1 MIIKH
6 FETHRINL
14 KLNKFILL
22 YGKNEGLKNQLIK
35 QLLEKNNNSNVIKY
49 DEKEILENED
59 IFFESILSNSLFE
72 SEKFIIINRSTDKIY
87 GIIIELIEKNI
98 NGVAIVVN
106 ASLLEKKSKLR
117 KLFEK
122 EKNLACIATYPDT
135 NETLSNLALAFFKKI
150 NVSISQQNV
159 NLIVDKCGGDRLNLE
174 NELKKIKFYLTK
186 KKSISTEE
194 ILKLINLS
202 ENHTFYELID
212 NCLAKNKNKTINILN
227 ENNFSNEDCMIILR
241 TFLFKAKK
249 ILVLSMEYDKNKD
262 INKTINL
269 AKPPI
274 FWKEKDIIK
283 TQLNKWNPEKIKELI
298 YLIND
303 IELQTKKNYNNS
315 LLIVTDFIL
324 KQGYEET
331 NN

>member
-1 MIIKH
+1 MIVKPYELDKIK
-6 FETHRINL
+6 NDL
-14 KLNKFILL
+14 KFFLF
-22 YGKNEGLKNQLIK
+22 YGKNEGLKRHYINQLF
-35 QLLEKNNNSNVIKY
+35 KNNKSKNVIKY
-49 DEKEILENED
+49 EEKEILENEE
-59 IFFESILSNSLFE
+59 IFFENILSNSLFE
-72 SEKFIIINRSTDKIY
+72 SEKFIIINRSTDKIS
-87 GIIIELIEKNI
+87 GIIIDLIERNI
-98 NGVAIVVN
+98 NGVVIVID
-106 ASLLEKKSKLR
+106 AGLLEKKSKLR

-122 EKNLACIATYPDT
+122 EKDLACIATYPDT
-135 NETLSNLALAFFKKI
+135 NEILSNLALTFFKKI
-150 NVSISQQNV
+150 DVSISRQNV

-174 NELKKIKFYLTK
+174 NELEKIKFYLIE

-212 NCLAKNKNKTINILN
+212 HCLAKNKNKTINILN
-227 ENNFSNEDCMIILR
+227 ENSFSNEDCIIILR

-249 ILVLSMEYDKNKD
+249 ILALSIEYDKNKD
-262 INKTINL
+262 INKTINS

-303 IELQTKKNYNNS
+303 IELQIKKDYNNS
-315 LLIVTDFIL
+315 ILIVTDFIL
-324 KQGYEET
+324 AQGYSEIS
-331 NN
+331 N

>member
-1 MIIKH
+1 MIVKPYELDKIK
-6 FETHRINL
+6 NDL
-14 KLNKFILL
+14 KFFLF
-22 YGKNEGLKNQLIK
+22 YGKNEGLKRHYINQLF
-35 QLLEKNNNSNVIKY
+35 KNNKSKNVIKY
-49 DEKEILENED
+49 EEKEILENEE
-59 IFFESILSNSLFE
+59 IFFENILSNSLFE
-72 SEKFIIINRSTDKIY
+72 SEKFIIINRSTDKIS
-87 GIIIELIEKNI
+87 GIIIDLIERNI
-98 NGVAIVVN
+98 NGVVIVID
-106 ASLLEKKSKLR
+106 AGLLEKKSKLR

-122 EKNLACIATYPDT
+122 EKDLACIATYPDT
-135 NETLSNLALAFFKKI
+135 NEILSNLALTFFKKI
-150 NVSISQQNV
+150 NVSISRQNV

-174 NELKKIKFYLTK
+174 NELEKIKFYLTE

-227 ENNFSNEDCMIILR
+227 ENSFSNEDCIIILR

-249 ILVLSMEYDKNKD
+249 ILGLSIEYEKNKD
-262 INKTINL
+262 INKTINS

-303 IELQTKKNYNNS
+303 IELQIKKDYNNS
-315 LLIVTDFIL
+315 ILIVTDFIL
-324 KQGYEET
+324 AQGYSEIS
-331 NN
+331 N

>member
-1 MIIKH
+1 MIVKPYELDKIK
-6 FETHRINL
+6 NDL
-14 KLNKFILL
+14 KFFLF
-22 YGKNEGLKNQLIK
+22 YGKNEGLKRHYINQLF
-35 QLLEKNNNSNVIKY
+35 KNNKSKNVIKY
-49 DEKEILENED
+49 EEKEILENEE
-59 IFFESILSNSLFE
+59 IFFENILSNSLFE
-72 SEKFIIINRSTDKIY
+72 SEKFIIINRSTDKIS
-87 GIIIELIEKNI
+87 GIIIDLIERNI
-98 NGVAIVVN
+98 NGVVIVID
-106 ASLLEKKSKLR
+106 AGLLEKKSKLR

-122 EKNLACIATYPDT
+122 EKDLACIATYPDT
-135 NETLSNLALAFFKKI
+135 NEILSNLALTFFKKI
-150 NVSISQQNV
+150 DVSISRQNV

-174 NELKKIKFYLTK
+174 NELEKIKFYLTE

-227 ENNFSNEDCMIILR
+227 ENSFSNEDCIIILR

-249 ILVLSMEYDKNKD
+249 ILALSIEYDKNKD
-262 INKTINL
+262 INKTINS

-303 IELQTKKNYNNS
+303 IELQIKKDYNNS
-315 LLIVTDFIL
+315 ILIVTDFIL
-324 KQGYEET
+324 AQGYSEIS
-331 NN
+331 N

>member
-1 MIIKH
+1 MIVKPYELDKIK
-6 FETHRINL
+6 NDL
-14 KLNKFILL
+14 KFFLF
-22 YGKNEGLKNQLIK
+22 YGKNEGLKRHYINQLF
-35 QLLEKNNNSNVIKY
+35 KNNKSKNVIKY
-49 DEKEILENED
+49 EEKEILENEE
-59 IFFESILSNSLFE
+59 IFFENILSNSLFE
-72 SEKFIIINRSTDKIY
+72 SEKFIIINRSTDKIS
-87 GIIIELIEKNI
+87 GIIIDLIERNI
-98 NGVAIVVN
+98 NGVVIVVD
-106 ASLLEKKSKLR
+106 AGLLEKKSKLR

-122 EKNLACIATYPDT
+122 EKDLACIATYPDT
-135 NETLSNLALAFFKKI
+135 NEILSNLALTFFKKI
-150 NVSISQQNV
+150 DVSISRQNV

-174 NELKKIKFYLTK
+174 NELEKIKFYLTE

-227 ENNFSNEDCMIILR
+227 ENSFSNEDCIIILR

-249 ILVLSMEYDKNKD
+249 ILALSIEYDKNKD
-262 INKTINL
+262 INKTINS

-303 IELQTKKNYNNS
+303 IELQIKKDYNNS
-315 LLIVTDFIL
+315 ILIVTDFIL
-324 KQGYEET
+324 AQGYSEIS
-331 NN
+331 N

>member
-1 MIIKH
+1 MIVKPYELDKIK
-6 FETHRINL
+6 NDL
-14 KLNKFILL
+14 KFFLF
-22 YGKNEGLKNQLIK
+22 YGKNEGLKKHYLN
-35 QLLEKNNNSNVIKY
+35 QLLENNKSNNVIKY
-49 DEKEILENED
+49 EEKEILENED
-59 IFFESILSNSLFE
+59 IFFENILSNSLFE
-72 SEKFIIINRSTDKIY
+72 NEKFIIINRSTDKISR
-87 GIIIELIEKNI
+87 IIIDLMERNI

-135 NETLSNLALAFFKKI
+135 NEILSNLALTFFKKI

-174 NELKKIKFYLTK
+174 NELEKIKFFLTE

-227 ENNFSNEDCMIILR
+227 ENNFSNEDCIIILR

-249 ILVLSMEYDKNKD
+249 ILDLAIEYDKNKD
-262 INKTINL
+262 INKTINS

-274 FWKEKDIIK
+274 FWKEKDIVK
-283 TQLNKWNPEKIKELI
+283 TQLNKWNPKKIKELI

-303 IELQTKKNYNNS
+303 IELQTKKNYNSS

-324 KQGYEET
+324 KQGYRET
-331 NN
+331 SN

>member
-1 MIIKH
+1 MIIKSY
-6 FETHRINL
+6 ELDKIKNNL
-14 KLNKFILL
+14 NFFLF
-22 YGKNEGLKNQLIK
+22 YGKNEGLKNQHIK

-72 SEKFIIINRSTDKIY
+72 NEKSIIINRGTDKINEIVLNLIERNI
-87 GIIIELIEKNI
+87 GDIKIII
-98 NGVAIVVN
+98 N
-106 ASLLEKKSKLR
+106 ANVLEKKSKLR

-135 NETLSNLALAFFKKI
+135 NEILSNLALAFFKKI
-150 NVSISQQNV
+150 KISISQQNI

-174 NELKKIKFYLTK
+174 NELEKIKIYSIK
-186 KKSISTEE
+186 KKSISSEE

-202 ENHTFYELID
+202 ENHTFYELVD
-212 NCLAKNKNKTINILN
+212 NCLAKNANKTINILN
-227 ENNFSNEDCMIILR
+227 ENNFSNEDCIIILR
-241 TFLFKAKK
+241 TFLLKAKK
-249 ILVLSMEYDKNKD
+249 ILSLSIEYDKNKD
-262 INKTINL
+262 INQTINS

-274 FWKEKDIIK
+274 FWKEKDLVK
-283 TQLNKWNPEKIKELI
+283 TQLNKWTPETIRELI

-303 IELQTKKNYNNS
+303 IELQMKKNYNNS
-315 LLIVTDFIL
+315 ILLVTDLIL
-324 KQGYEET
+324 NQKYTKT

>member
-1 MIIKH
+1 MIVKPYELDKIK
-6 FETHRINL
+6 NDL
-14 KLNKFILL
+14 KFFLF
-22 YGKNEGLKNQLIK
+22 YGKNEGLKRHYINQLF
-35 QLLEKNNNSNVIKY
+35 KNNKSKNVIKY
-49 DEKEILENED
+49 EEKEILENEE
-59 IFFESILSNSLFE
+59 IFFENILSNSLFE
-72 SEKFIIINRSTDKIY
+72 SEKFIIINRSTDKIS
-87 GIIIELIEKNI
+87 GIIIDLIERNI
-98 NGVAIVVN
+98 NGVVIVVD
-106 ASLLEKKSKLR
+106 AGLLEKKSKLR

-122 EKNLACIATYPDT
+122 EKDLACIATYPDT
-135 NETLSNLALAFFKKI
+135 NEILSNLALTFFKKI
-150 NVSISQQNV
+150 NVSISRQNV

-174 NELKKIKFYLTK
+174 NELEKIKFYLIE

-212 NCLAKNKNKTINILN
+212 HCLAKNKNKTINILN
-227 ENNFSNEDCMIILR
+227 ENSFSNEDCIIILR

-249 ILVLSMEYDKNKD
+249 ILALSIEYDKNKD
-262 INKTINL
+262 INKTINS

-303 IELQTKKNYNNS
+303 IELQIKKDYNNS
-315 LLIVTDFIL
+315 ILIVTDFIL
-324 KQGYEET
+324 AQGYSEIS
-331 NN
+331 N

>member
-1 MIIKH
+1 MIVKPYELDKIK
-6 FETHRINL
+6 NDL
-14 KLNKFILL
+14 KFFLF
-22 YGKNEGLKNQLIK
+22 YGKNEGLKRHYINQLF
-35 QLLEKNNNSNVIKY
+35 KNNKSKNVIKY
-49 DEKEILENED
+49 EEKEILENEE
-59 IFFESILSNSLFE
+59 IFFENILSNSLFE
-72 SEKFIIINRSTDKIY
+72 SEKFIIINRSTDKIS
-87 GIIIELIEKNI
+87 GIIIDLIERNI
-98 NGVAIVVN
+98 NGVVIVID
-106 ASLLEKKSKLR
+106 AGLLEKKSKLR

-122 EKNLACIATYPDT
+122 EKDLACIATYPDT
-135 NETLSNLALAFFKKI
+135 NEILSNLALTFFKKI
-150 NVSISQQNV
+150 DVSISRQNV

-174 NELKKIKFYLTK
+174 NELEKIKFYLTE

-212 NCLAKNKNKTINILN
+212 HCLAKNKNKTINILN
-227 ENNFSNEDCMIILR
+227 ENSFSNEDCIIILR

-249 ILVLSMEYDKNKD
+249 ILGLSIEYEKNKD
-262 INKTINL
+262 INKTINS

-324 KQGYEET
+324 KQGYRET
-331 NN
+331 SN